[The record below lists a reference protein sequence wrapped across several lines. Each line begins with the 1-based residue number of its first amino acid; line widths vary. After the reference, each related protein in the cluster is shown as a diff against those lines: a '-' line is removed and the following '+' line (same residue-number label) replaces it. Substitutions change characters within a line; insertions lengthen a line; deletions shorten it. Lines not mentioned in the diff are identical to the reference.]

1 MSTIQLRVANL
12 SDVGSLAAVH
22 VAAWR
27 ESYPGILP
35 DEMLAA
41 LSVEARTDMW
51 REFLSAP
58 ATSAETKVYVA
69 EMHGQ
74 IVGFGSCGGQRE
86 KALAQLGFGGEIS
99 AIYLLRS
106 HQRLG
111 LGRSLM
117 TQMAQAL
124 TKLGFVGAALW
135 VLRENI
141 AARGFYE
148 RLGGTLVGEKKDERP
163 DATFDEVAYGWRDL
177 TLFVR

>member
-1 MSTIQLRVANL
+1 
-12 SDVGSLAAVH
+12 
-22 VAAWR
+22 
-27 ESYPGILP
+27 
-35 DEMLAA
+35 
-41 LSVEARTDMW
+41 
-51 REFLSAP
+51 
-58 ATSAETKVYVA
+58 
-69 EMHGQ
+69 
-74 IVGFGSCGGQRE
+74 
-86 KALAQLGFGGEIS
+86 
-99 AIYLLRS
+99 
-106 HQRLG
+106 
-111 LGRSLM
+111 M